1 MPLHHYD
8 FILEMRNVSRP
19 GRLTGE
25 NIGRRFTR
33 DKRHAFDFHRRNN
46 TAARFNASRVRRV
59 ALTIAYDYTTPRD
72 GPKTESRRP
81 DKRS

>member
-1 MPLHHYD
+1 MPLSRYD
-8 FILEMRNVSRP
+8 LILETRGDSP
-19 GRLTGE
+19 E
-25 NIGRRFTR
+25 KIIGRPFAR
-33 DKRHAFDFHRRNN
+33 DKRHAFDFRRGNN
-46 TAARFNASRVRRV
+46 AAARFNASRVRRV